1 MARTNAHSCILRGPC
16 KTADDPTVCTRLCPH
31 FIALHGASGA
41 GGRVSAAN
49 IPSDYRHVTIA
60 TSVAR
65 RDQAAAYVK
74 VDAYVATFDRQFDES
89 AGAVG
94 PEAADRRI
102 KSLYLFSREPG
113 TGKTTTA
120 AAIANAYLIVHYIGS
135 LQRNRRPLERP
146 VYFLDVNEWQTLFN
160 RFNRPRVPDHI
171 AEPASAAYYRAM
183 EAAMSAPFAVLDD
196 IGVRDASD
204 AFRGDLHAI
213 INHRVTNRMPTVYTS
228 NVPIMSYEE
237 NGVRVDGLDRIFD
250 ARLAD
255 RVRDQCAVVP
265 FVGESKRGMRK

>member
-1 MARTNAHSCILRGPC
+1 LTQTNAASCILREPC
-16 KTADDPTVCTRLCPH
+16 RSATDPTVCTRLCPH
-31 FIALHGASGA
+31 FIALHGASGT
-41 GGRVSAAN
+41 GGRVGAAG
-49 IPSDYRHVTIA
+49 IPSDYRCVTVG

-65 RDQAAAYVK
+65 RDQAAAYAI
-74 VDAYVATFDRQFDES
+74 VDRYIATFDRQFDES
-89 AGAVG
+89 PGA
-94 PEAADRRI
+94 ERI

-120 AAIANAYLIVHYIGS
+120 AAIANAYLITHYIGS

-160 RFNRPRVPDHI
+160 RISLSVGDDAKKAVSDEFQRRMDL
-171 AEPASAAYYRAM
+171 AM
-183 EAAMSAPFAVLDD
+183 YTPFVVLDD
-196 IGVRDASD
+196 IGIRNATE
-204 AFRGDLHAI
+204 AFRSYMHAI
-213 INHRVTNRMPTVYTS
+213 INARVTNRLPTVYTS
-228 NVPIMSYEE
+228 NVPIEE
-237 NGVRVDGLDRIFD
+237 LAQVFD

>member
-1 MARTNAHSCILRGPC
+1 MLRGPC
-16 KTADDPTVCTRLCPH
+16 KTADDPAICTRLCPH

-49 IPSDYRHVTIA
+49 IPSDYRHVTVA

-65 RDQAAAYVK
+65 RDQAAAYAI
-74 VDAYVATFDRQFDES
+74 VDRYIATFDRQFEPD
-89 AGAVG
+89 AGG

-102 KSLYLFSREPG
+102 KSLYLYSREPG

-120 AAIANAYLIVHYIGS
+120 AAIANTYLIAHYIGRLKRDRQP
-135 LQRNRRPLERP
+135 LQRP

-160 RFNRPRVPDHI
+160 AFNRPRVPDHI
-171 AEPASAAYYRAM
+171 AEPASDAYYRSM
-183 EAAMSAPFAVLDD
+183 EHAKAAPFLVMDD
-196 IGVRDASD
+196 IGVRDATD

-213 INHRVTNRMPTVYTS
+213 INHRVTNRLPTVYTS
-228 NVPIMSYEE
+228 NVPIDELAQ
-237 NGVRVDGLDRIFD
+237 VFD

-255 RVRDQCAVVP
+255 RVRDQCAVVT
-265 FVGESKRGMRK
+265 FKGESKRGVRK

>member
-1 MARTNAHSCILRGPC
+1 LTRTNAHNCILREPC
-16 KTADDPTVCTRLCPH
+16 RSSTDPVVCNRLCPH

-41 GGRVSAAN
+41 GGRVSAVN
-49 IPSDYRHVTIA
+49 IPSDYRQVTVA

-65 RDQAAAYVK
+65 RDQAAAYAI
-74 VDAYVATFDRQFDES
+74 VDRYVATFDRQFDES
-89 AGAVG
+89 ADA
-94 PEAADRRI
+94 ERI
-102 KSLYLFSREPG
+102 KSLYLYSREPG

-183 EAAMSAPFAVLDD
+183 EVAMSAPFAVLDD
-196 IGVRDASD
+196 IGVRDATD

-213 INHRVTNRMPTVYTS
+213 INARVTNRLPTVFTS
-228 NVPIMSYEE
+228 NVPIVSYEE

-265 FVGESKRGMRK
+265 FTGESKRGMRK

>member
-1 MARTNAHSCILRGPC
+1 MTQSTNASHCILREPC
-16 KTADDPTVCTRLCPH
+16 RSSTDPTACTRLCPH

-41 GGRVSAAN
+41 GGRVSAAST
-49 IPSDYRHVTIA
+49 PADYRQVTVA
-60 TSVAR
+60 SSVAR
-65 RDQAAAYVK
+65 ADQPKAYAI
-74 VDAYVATFDRQFDES
+74 VDAYVATFERQFSDD
-89 AGAVG
+89 
-94 PEAADRRI
+94 PADRRI
-102 KSLYLFSREPG
+102 KSLYLYSAAPG

-120 AAIANAYLIVHYIGS
+120 AAIANAYLITHYIGS

-146 VYFLDVNEWQTLFN
+146 VYFLDVNEWQTQFN
-160 RFNRPRVPDHI
+160 AFNRPRVPDHI

-183 EAAMSAPFAVLDD
+183 EAAKSAPFAVLDD
-196 IGVRDASD
+196 IGVRDATE

-213 INHRVTNRMPTVYTS
+213 VNHRVTNRLPTVYTS
-228 NVPIMSYEE
+228 NVMIDELAQ
-237 NGVRVDGLDRIFD
+237 VFD

>member
-1 MARTNAHSCILRGPC
+1 LTRTNAHNCILRGPC

-31 FIALHGASGA
+31 FIALHGASGT
-41 GGRVSAAN
+41 GGRIGAAG
-49 IPSDYRHVTIA
+49 IPSDYRHVTVA
-60 TSVAR
+60 SSVAR
-65 RDQAAAYVK
+65 QDQSAVYAI
-74 VDAYVATFDRQFDES
+74 VDAYVATFERQFSDD
-89 AGAVG
+89 
-94 PEAADRRI
+94 PTDRI
-102 KSLYLFSREPG
+102 KSLYLYSREPG

-196 IGVRDASD
+196 IGVRDATD

-213 INHRVTNRMPTVYTS
+213 INARVTNRLPTVYTS
-228 NVPIMSYEE
+228 NVPIEE
-237 NGVRVDGLDRIFD
+237 LAQVFD

>member
-1 MARTNAHSCILRGPC
+1 M
-16 KTADDPTVCTRLCPH
+16 
-31 FIALHGASGA
+31 
-41 GGRVSAAN
+41 SAAN

-74 VDAYVATFDRQFDES
+74 VDAYVATFERQFSDD
-89 AGAVG
+89 
-94 PEAADRRI
+94 PADRI
-102 KSLYLFSREPG
+102 KSLYLYSREPG

-120 AAIANAYLIVHYIGS
+120 AAIANAYLIAHYIGS

-160 RFNRPRVPDHI
+160 RISLSVGDDAKKAVSDEFQRRMDL
-171 AEPASAAYYRAM
+171 AM
-183 EAAMSAPFAVLDD
+183 YTPFVVLDD
-196 IGVRDASD
+196 IGIRNATE
-204 AFRGDLHAI
+204 AFRSYMHAI
-213 INHRVTNRMPTVYTS
+213 INARVTNRLPTVYTS
-228 NVPIMSYEE
+228 NVPIEE
-237 NGVRVDGLDRIFD
+237 LAQVFD

-265 FVGESKRGMRK
+265 FVGESKRGMRKQ

>member
-1 MARTNAHSCILRGPC
+1 MLREPC
-16 KTADDPTVCTRLCPH
+16 RSATDPTVCTRLCPH

-49 IPSDYRHVTIA
+49 IPSDYRQVTVA
-60 TSVAR
+60 TSVVRASQPEVYHLLTER
-65 RDQAAAYVK
+65 IRGNPSYIE
-74 VDAYVATFDRQFDES
+74 TFERQFSDD
-89 AGAVG
+89 
-94 PEAADRRI
+94 PTDRI
-102 KSLYLFSREPG
+102 KSLYLYSREPG

-120 AAIANAYLIVHYIGS
+120 AAIANAYMIVHYIGS

>member
-1 MARTNAHSCILRGPC
+1 LTQSTNASSCILRDPC
-16 KTADDPTVCTRLCPH
+16 LAAIDPTVCTRLCPH
-31 FIALHGASGA
+31 FIALHGASGT
-41 GGRVSAAN
+41 GGRVGAAG
-49 IPSDYRHVTIA
+49 IPSDYRHVTVA

-65 RDQAAAYVK
+65 RDQAAAYAI
-74 VDAYVATFDRQFDES
+74 VDRYIATFDRQFE
-89 AGAVG
+89 

-102 KSLYLFSREPG
+102 KSLYLYSREPG

-146 VYFLDVNEWQTLFN
+146 VFFLDVNEWQTLFN
-160 RFNRPRVPDHI
+160 RFNRPRVPDYI

-196 IGVRDASD
+196 IGVRDATD

-213 INHRVTNRMPTVYTS
+213 INARVTNRMPTVYTS
-228 NVPIMSYEE
+228 NVPIKTYKDEE
-237 NGVRVDGLDRIFD
+237 THEVVYGLDEIFD